1 MASCAARCKAATLV
15 RLRWNVISHLPRRAY
30 VFRMTRIFG
39 LTLALLPATLLPC
52 GAEVLRQ
59 EDIVKAELLPGW
71 RETDG
76 RQMAALHL
84 QLRDDWKTYWR
95 APGDAGVPPE
105 FDWSGS
111 ENLGNV
117 RPIWPRPDLFE
128 FQGMQTIGYQNS
140 LVLPLEI
147 TPLDAS
153 QPVVLRASIDLGLC
167 KDICVPAQL
176 VLGDDLPMPGAPDP
190 LIATALRS
198 LPQDGPSAGLANLA
212 CTSEVIDDGLR
223 VTARMTLP
231 QGSGSETVV
240 MEPQA
245 PVWVS
250 DAVVSREGDVLIA
263 AADFVPPPGES
274 FDLQPET
281 LRLTVLDD
289 SRAVEV
295 TGCPLQR

>member
-1 MASCAARCKAATLV
+1 MF
-15 RLRWNVISHLPRRAY
+15 HG
-30 VFRMTRIFG
+30 MTRT
-39 LTLALLPATLLPC
+39 LTLALALLPVPLLPC
-52 GAEVLRQ
+52 AAEVLRQ
-59 EDIVKAELLPGW
+59 DDIVKAELLPGW
-71 RETDG
+71 REENG

-84 QLRDDWKTYWR
+84 QLRDEWKTYWR

-111 ENLGNV
+111 ENLASV

-128 FQGMQTIGYQNS
+128 FQGMQTIGYQHS
-140 LVLPLEI
+140 LVLPLEV

-153 QPVVLRASIDLGLC
+153 KPVVLRASIDLGLC

-190 LIATALRS
+190 LIAMALRR
-198 LPQDGPSAGLANLA
+198 LPQDGASAGLADLA
-212 CTSEVIDDGLR
+212 CSTEALDDGLR

-231 QGSGSETVV
+231 QGSGPETVV

-250 DAVVSREGDVLIA
+250 DATVSREGDVLIA
-263 AADFVPPPGES
+263 AADFVPPPGQS
-274 FDLQPET
+274 FDLQPEI
-281 LRLTVLDD
+281 LRLTVLDEA
-289 SRAVEV
+289 RAVEV
-295 TGCPLQR
+295 TGCPLR

>member
-1 MASCAARCKAATLV
+1 MF
-15 RLRWNVISHLPRRAY
+15 HG
-30 VFRMTRIFG
+30 MTRT
-39 LTLALLPATLLPC
+39 LTLALALLPVPLLPC

-59 EDIVKAELLPGW
+59 DDIVKAELLPGW
-71 RETDG
+71 REENG

-84 QLRDDWKTYWR
+84 QLRDEWKTYWR

-111 ENLGNV
+111 ENLASV

-128 FQGMQTIGYQNS
+128 FQGMQTIGYQHS
-140 LVLPLEI
+140 LVLPLEV

-153 QPVVLRASIDLGLC
+153 KPVVLRASIDLGLC

-190 LIATALRS
+190 LIAMALRS
-198 LPQDGPSAGLANLA
+198 LPQDGPSAGLADLA
-212 CTSEVIDDGLR
+212 CTTEALDDGLR

-231 QGSGSETVV
+231 QGSGPETVV

-250 DAVVSREGDVLIA
+250 DATVSREGDVLIA
-263 AADFVPPPGES
+263 AADFVPPPGQI
-274 FDLQPET
+274 FDLQPEI
-281 LRLTVLDD
+281 LRLTVLDG

-295 TGCPLQR
+295 TGCPLR

>member
-1 MASCAARCKAATLV
+1 
-15 RLRWNVISHLPRRAY
+15 
-30 VFRMTRIFG
+30 MTRTIA
-39 LTLALLPATLLPC
+39 LALVLLPATLLPS

-71 RETDG
+71 READG

-84 QLRDDWKTYWR
+84 QLRDEWKTYWR

-111 ENLGNV
+111 ENLASV
-117 RPIWPRPDLFE
+117 RPIWPRPDLFD
-128 FQGMQTIGYQNS
+128 FQGMQTIGYQHS
-140 LVLPLEI
+140 LVLPLEV
-147 TPLDAS
+147 TPLDS
-153 QPVVLRASIDLGLC
+153 SKPVVLRASIDLGLC

-198 LPQDGPSAGLANLA
+198 LPQDGASAGLADLA
-212 CTSEVIDDGLR
+212 CTTEQIDDGLR

-250 DAVVSREGDVLIA
+250 DATVRREGNVLIA
-263 AADFVPPPGES
+263 AADFVPSPGQS
-274 FDLQPET
+274 FDLQPDT
-281 LRLTVLDD
+281 RRLTVLDD
-289 SRAVEV
+289 TRAVEV
-295 TGCPLQR
+295 TGCPLLR

>member
-1 MASCAARCKAATLV
+1 MAPCRGLCNPATAV
-15 RLRWNVISHLPRRAY
+15 ALRWNVISHCRGGAY
-30 VFRMTRIFG
+30 VRHMTRI
-39 LTLALLPATLLPC
+39 LALALALLPATLLPC

-71 RETDG
+71 READG

-84 QLRDDWKTYWR
+84 QLRDEWKTYWR

-111 ENLGNV
+111 DNLASV
-117 RPIWPRPDLFE
+117 RPIWPRPNLFE
-128 FQGMQTIGYQNS
+128 FQGMQTIGYQHS
-140 LVLPLEI
+140 LVLPLEV

-153 QPVVLRASIDLGLC
+153 KPVVLRASIDLGLC

-190 LIATALRS
+190 LIALALRS
-198 LPQDGPSAGLANLA
+198 LPQDGPSAGLADLA
-212 CTSEVIDDGLR
+212 CTTEALDDGLR

-231 QGSGSETVV
+231 QGSGPETVV
-240 MEPQA
+240 MEPEA

-250 DAVVSREGDVLIA
+250 DATVSRDGNVLIA
-263 AADFVPPPGES
+263 QADFVPSPGQS
-274 FDLQPET
+274 FDLHPDT
-281 LRLTVLDD
+281 LRLTVLDEA
-289 SRAVEV
+289 RAVEV
-295 TGCPLQR
+295 TGCPLR

>member
-1 MASCAARCKAATLV
+1 
-15 RLRWNVISHLPRRAY
+15 
-30 VFRMTRIFG
+30 MTRTIA
-39 LTLALLPATLLPC
+39 LALALLPATLLPS

-71 RETDG
+71 READG

-84 QLRDDWKTYWR
+84 QLRDEWKTYWR

-111 ENLGNV
+111 ENLASV
-117 RPIWPRPDLFE
+117 RPIWPRPDLFD
-128 FQGMQTIGYQNS
+128 FQGMQTIGYQHS
-140 LVLPLEI
+140 LVLPLEV
-147 TPLDAS
+147 TPLDPS
-153 QPVVLRASIDLGLC
+153 KPVVLRASIDLGLC

-198 LPQDGPSAGLANLA
+198 LPQDGASAGLADLA
-212 CTSEVIDDGLR
+212 CTTEQIEDGLR

-231 QGSGSETVV
+231 QGSGPETVV
-240 MEPQA
+240 MEPQS

-250 DAVVSREGDVLIA
+250 DATVSREGNVLIA
-263 AADFVPPPGES
+263 AADFVPSPGQSYE
-274 FDLQPET
+274 LQPDA

-289 SRAVEV
+289 TRAVEV
-295 TGCPLQR
+295 TGCPLLR